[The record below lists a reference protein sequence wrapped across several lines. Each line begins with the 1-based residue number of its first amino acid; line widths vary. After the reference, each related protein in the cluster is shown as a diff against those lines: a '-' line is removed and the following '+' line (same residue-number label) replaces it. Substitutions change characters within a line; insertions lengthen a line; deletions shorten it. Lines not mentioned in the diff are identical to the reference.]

1 MSHVMKISMAVG
13 NSSIHFDEVG
23 GKFVEDFNEDLH
35 EQAKDID
42 PYLLNTLGL
51 SNTRPKGSQVS
62 PMNSMFH
69 QIEHNDSDLDHTMKG
84 VISNFFD
91 QPIMEDNKHR

>member
-1 MSHVMKISMAVG
+1 MKISMAVG

-51 SNTRPKGSQVS
+51 SNSRPKGSQVS

-69 QIEHNDSDLDHTMKG
+69 QIEHDSDLDHTMKG

-91 QPIMEDNKHR
+91 QGVMDKKSEHR